1 MFARCRR
8 QNQRL
13 CKGESFRAFCL
24 HTSLHGWRHLADRS
38 QPRGA
43 TERSMWAAVVLLA
56 VVTAAT
62 FLYNNTWVSALA
74 LARAMQIYSPLS
86 SIPSRDKEADPRLE
100 VSLLPATQPS
110 RLSYMLT
117 SMLAVTRHK
126 LQT

>member
-1 MFARCRR
+1 MPGSMNQLTSQCLHNLIVFPRCR

-43 TERSMWAAVVLLA
+43 AERSMWAAVVLLA

-62 FLYNNTWVSALA
+62 FLYNNTWVSALMRCQFI
-74 LARAMQIYSPLS
+74 LPLES
-86 SIPSRDKEADPRLE
+86 
-100 VSLLPATQPS
+100 Q
-110 RLSYMLT
+110 
-117 SMLAVTRHK
+117 
-126 LQT
+126 